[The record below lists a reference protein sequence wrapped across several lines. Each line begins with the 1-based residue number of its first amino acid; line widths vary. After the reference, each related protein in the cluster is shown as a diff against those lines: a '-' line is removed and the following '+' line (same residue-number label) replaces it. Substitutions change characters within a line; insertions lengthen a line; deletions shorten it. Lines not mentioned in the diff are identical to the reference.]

1 MRRLGRIGSRVMP
14 SAKVLAALGWI
25 VRRSHEAWTRL
36 TPHERSELQR
46 LVSQSRARPANLTER
61 ERRELWRIVRKALG
75 VG

>member
-14 SAKVLAALGWI
+14 SAKVLAVLGWV